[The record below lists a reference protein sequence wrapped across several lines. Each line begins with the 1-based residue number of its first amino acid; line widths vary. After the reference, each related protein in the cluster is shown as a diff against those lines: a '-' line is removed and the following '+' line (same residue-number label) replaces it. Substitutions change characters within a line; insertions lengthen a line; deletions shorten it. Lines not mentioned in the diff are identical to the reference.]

1 MIAHNELPWKSG
13 LSVGMSLHRYQDF
26 AADLIMRMAVK
37 VVMKVVM
44 MLICAR
50 V

>member
-1 MIAHNELPWKSG
+1 MVAHNELPWKSG
-13 LSVGMSLHRYQDF
+13 LSVGISLDRYQDF

-37 VVMKVVM
+37 MVM

>member
-1 MIAHNELPWKSG
+1 MVAHNELPWKSG
-13 LSVGMSLHRYQDF
+13 LSVGISLDRYQDF
-26 AADLIMRMAVK
+26 AADLIMRMTV
-37 VVMKVVM
+37 KVVM